1 MTKKEKLNKDD
12 WRNAT
17 GKIEYSM
24 TNDYMFRM
32 VLQSNNNVLKGL
44 ISSMMHVPLSDI
56 KSVEIVNPIELGK
69 HIDDK
74 DFILDV
80 KVMLND
86 NSIINLEMQV
96 TNYSNW
102 TNRSLCYLCRTFD
115 NVQKGEDYNSA
126 IPVTHIGFLDYDLFP
141 DELEFY
147 STYMLQN
154 VETGKIYNSKFRLS
168 VLSLNQIKLAT
179 KEDKKW
185 HIDEW
190 ARLFKATTWEELK
203 MIAEKDQVYSEA
215 ANSIYIQNS
224 DETVRA
230 MCEARQEAIF
240 HEQYVQKQLKELQE
254 ARDEAIF
261 HEQYVQKQLKEKD
274 ERLSQQ
280 EAQLSRQE
288 AQLSQQEAVIAQ
300 LQSELDILKN
310 NNS

>member
-1 MTKKEKLNKDD
+1 MAKNEQLNSEE

-17 GKIEYSM
+17 GKIDYCM

-203 MIAEKDQVYSEA
+203 MIAEKDKVYSEA
-215 ANSIYIQNS
+215 ANSIYVQNS
-224 DETVRA
+224 DETIRA

-240 HEQYVQKQLKELQE
+240 HEQYVQKQLKELKE
-254 ARDEAIF
+254 AREEAII
-261 HEQYVQKQLKEKD
+261 HEQYVQEQLSEKDAKLSEQQNLIEQLQAENKKLKEK
-274 ERLSQQ
+274 
-280 EAQLSRQE
+280 
-288 AQLSQQEAVIAQ
+288 
-300 LQSELDILKN
+300 LK
-310 NNS
+310 